1 MPRHYELVHINTYNE
16 QRLMTKLQIKEKIN
30 KYLDRL
36 PTSKV
41 EEIASYVEK
50 IYQLEE
56 AQHKLEKQ
64 PSELGKK
71 LREIRA
77 EIIAEGEPLLTAEEV
92 EAEKRARQGEYQE
105 K

>member
-1 MPRHYELVHINTYNE
+1 
-16 QRLMTKLQIKEKIN
+16 MTKLQIKEKIN

-36 PTSKV
+36 SASKL

-50 IYQLEE
+50 MYQAEE
-56 AQHKLEKQ
+56 AQHKSEKQ

-71 LREIRA
+71 LRAIRA
-77 EIIAEGEPLLTAEEV
+77 EIIAEGELLLTAEEV

-105 K
+105 N